1 MISLSPPTLLI
12 LGKGEIAR
20 CLAQL
25 ASTAGLSVMVSEP
38 GARDI
43 AWPIGVEIREAVY
56 ADAPW
61 PLACDTHVV
70 IARGH
75 EADPQS
81 VAALLSYPLSHSALQ
96 SSQHTFQHSLK
107 NARPNSLP
115 NALPNEGAKHIY
127 LIASAKRAADVIR
140 IATSLLIDSTCIEHL
155 SAPAGLDLGGNSSME
170 IALSILAE
178 IQLRHHGKTGQALT
192 NLREQRIQLK
202 SSVEHKGRCPGK
214 RT

>member
-1 MISLSPPTLLI
+1 MSNPAPPALLI

-25 ASTAGLSVMVSEP
+25 ASTLGLSVTVSEP
-38 GARDI
+38 GASEFP
-43 AWPIGVEIREAVY
+43 WPKGVEIRQVIY

-61 PLACDTHVV
+61 PLAPNTHAV

-81 VAALLSYPLSHSALQ
+81 VAALLNFSLPQ
-96 SSQHTFQHSLK
+96 SPQHSLH
-107 NARPNSLP
+107 NI
-115 NALPNEGAKHIY
+115 GAKQIY
-127 LIASAKRAADVIR
+127 LIASAKRAAEVIR
-140 IATSLLIDSTCIEHL
+140 VTTPLLIDIAAIEQL

-178 IQLRHHGKTGQALT
+178 IQLRHYEKTGQALT
-192 NLREQRIQLK
+192 HLREQRMYEQRLSEQGNPIN
-202 SSVEHKGRCPGK
+202 SSAEHKSICPGK
-214 RT
+214 RV